1 MKKFETLQNSINLRF
16 SRGQV
21 QLSSLFFFLF
31 FFSCGSGCDGG
42 GLILKT
48 VQNDGKIL
56 FF

>member
-42 GLILKT
+42 RLILKT